1 MIITQSRAMEARIRT
16 TSWQWIILAALVVV
30 MLAQMWTSVYQLSV
44 TSDEADHLHAGY
56 RYLQCR
62 DWRKWWLLCRC
73 WR

>member
-62 DWRKWWLLCRC
+62 DFGWNPEQPP
-73 WR
+73 